1 MSEGDLMPD
10 VRGPTHGWAEQK
22 LERTNT
28 DALLPDPEPRERAY
42 TIVSV
47 DDHLVEPRD
56 LFEGRMPASMV
67 EDAPRVIENERGQE
81 LWLYE
86 DVLYPQIGL
95 NAIVGRPKDQ
105 WNTDPA
111 RFDEMRKGC
120 WDIDA
125 RVADMDLDGVWAS
138 LCFPSLVA
146 GFAGVVFSQSKDQE
160 LGLACMRAWNDWHHD
175 VWAGTHP
182 ERIIPLQIPWLSDPE
197 VAAEEVRA
205 NAARG
210 FKAVSLPENPV
221 DLRLPSMFTDHWDPL
236 LRACEE
242 TQTVICLHNGSSRWS
257 AARSPG
263 APLELYSTLFT
274 ANPLA
279 TAADWLWA
287 GVTTRFPKLDI
298 AFSEGG
304 LAWAIVLMD
313 RLEWVMGHS
322 GSGYSTW
329 SDPDLSPVEQMR
341 RNYWF
346 CTIDI
351 PPTLALRDRLGID
364 HIMIESDYP
373 HADSTWPDTQDN
385 ARRGLAD
392 LSDTEVRKITWEN
405 ASRLFRHPVPES
417 MQVPAAG

>member
-1 MSEGDLMPD
+1 MAD

-22 LERTNT
+22 LERTNA
-28 DALLPDPEPRERAY
+28 DPLLPDPEPRERSY
-42 TIVSV
+42 TIISV

-56 LFEGRMPASMV
+56 LFEGRMPTAMV
-67 EDAPRVIENERGQE
+67 DAAPRVIENERGQE

-86 DVLYPQIGL
+86 DMLYPQIGL

-138 LCFPSLVA
+138 LCFPSLLA
-146 GFAGVVFSQSKDQE
+146 GFAGVVFSQSKDQD
-160 LGLACMRAWNDWHHD
+160 LGLACMRAWNDWHLD

-182 ERIIPLQIPWLSDPE
+182 ERIIALQIPWLSDPE
-197 VAAEEVRA
+197 LAAEEIRT

-210 FKAVSLPENPV
+210 FKTVSLPENPV
-221 DLRLPSMFTDHWDPL
+221 DLGLPSMHTDHWDPL

-242 TQTVICLHNGSSRWS
+242 TRTVICLHNGSSRWS
-257 AARSPG
+257 AARSAG

-287 GVTTRFPKLDI
+287 GVTTRFPELDI

-304 LAWAIVLMD
+304 LGWAVMLMD

-329 SDPDLSPVEQMR
+329 ADPELTPMEQMQ

-351 PPTLALRDRLGID
+351 PPTIALRDRLGID

-373 HADSTWPDTQDN
+373 HADSTWPDTQEN

-392 LSDTEVRKITWEN
+392 LTDTEVRKITWEN

-417 MQVPAAG
+417 MQVPAAT

>member
-1 MSEGDLMPD
+1 MPD
-10 VRGPTHGWAEQK
+10 VREPTHGWAEHK
-22 LERTNT
+22 LEGAHA
-28 DALLPDPEPRERAY
+28 DPLLPDPEPRERSY
-42 TIVSV
+42 TIISV

-56 LFEGRMPASMV
+56 LFEGRMPAAML
-67 EDAPRVIENERGQE
+67 DTAPRVIENERGQE
-81 LWLYE
+81 MWLYE
-86 DVLYPQIGL
+86 DMLYPQIGL
-95 NAIVGRPKDQ
+95 NAIVGRPKEQ

-138 LCFPSLVA
+138 LCFPSLLA
-146 GFAGVVFSQSKDQE
+146 GFAGVVFSQSKDPD
-160 LGLACMRAWNDWHHD
+160 LGLACMRAWNDWHLE

-182 ERIIPLQIPWLSDPE
+182 ERIIALQIPWLSDPE
-197 VAAEEVRA
+197 LAAEEIRR

-210 FKAVSLPENPV
+210 FKVVSFAENPV
-221 DLRLPSMFTDHWDPL
+221 DLGLPSMHTDHWDPF

-242 TQTVICLHNGSSRWS
+242 TQTVVCLHNGSSRWS

-287 GVTTRFPKLDI
+287 GVTTRFPELQI

-304 LAWAIVLMD
+304 LGWAIMLMD

-329 SDPDLSPVEQMR
+329 SDPELTPIEQMQ

-373 HADSTWPDTQDN
+373 HADSTWPDTQLN
-385 ARRGLAD
+385 ARRGLEG
-392 LSDTEVRKITWEN
+392 LSDDEVRKITWEN
-405 ASRLFRHPVPES
+405 ASRLFRHPVPAS
-417 MQVPAAG
+417 MQVPAATTT

>member
-1 MSEGDLMPD
+1 M
-10 VRGPTHGWAEQK
+10 
-22 LERTNT
+22 LER
-28 DALLPDPEPRERAY
+28 
-42 TIVSV
+42 
-47 DDHLVEPRD
+47 
-56 LFEGRMPASMV
+56 
-67 EDAPRVIENERGQE
+67 APRVIENERRQE
-81 LWLYE
+81 MWLYE
-86 DVLYPQIGL
+86 DMLYPQIGL
-95 NAIVGRPKDQ
+95 NAVSGRPKDQ

-138 LCFPSLVA
+138 LCFPSLLA
-146 GFAGVVFSQSKDQE
+146 GFAGVVFSQSKDQD
-160 LGLACMRAWNDWHHD
+160 LGLACMRAWNDWHID

-182 ERIIPLQIPWLSDPE
+182 ERIIALQIPWLSDPAL
-197 VAAEEVRA
+197 AADEIRT

-221 DLRLPSMFTDHWDPL
+221 DLGLPSMHTDHWDPV

-242 TQTVICLHNGSSRWS
+242 TETVVCLHNGSSRWS

-287 GVTTRFPKLDI
+287 GVTTRFPQLQI

-304 LAWAIVLMD
+304 LGWAIMLMD

-329 SDPDLSPVEQMR
+329 ADPELTPIEQMQ

-373 HADSTWPDTQDN
+373 HADSTWPDTQHVVARNVAKLSAEDAARITHRN
-385 ARRGLAD
+385 AA
-392 LSDTEVRKITWEN
+392 E
-405 ASRLFRHPVPES
+405 LFRHPLPDGGWLANV
-417 MQVPAAG
+417 

>member
-1 MSEGDLMPD
+1 MPD
-10 VRGPTHGWAEQK
+10 VREPTHGWAEHK
-22 LERTNT
+22 LEGIVT
-28 DALLPDPEPRERAY
+28 DPLLPDPEPRERSY
-42 TIVSV
+42 TIISV

-56 LFEGRMPASMV
+56 LFDGRMPTAMV
-67 EDAPRVIENERGQE
+67 EAAPRVIENERGQE

-86 DVLYPQIGL
+86 DMLYPQIGL
-95 NAIVGRPKDQ
+95 NAIVGRPKEQ

-138 LCFPSLVA
+138 LCFPSLLA

-160 LGLACMRAWNDWHHD
+160 LGLACMRAWNDWHLE

-197 VAAEEVRA
+197 LAAEEVRK
-205 NAARG
+205 NATRG

-221 DLRLPSMFTDHWDPL
+221 DLGLPSMHTDHWDPL

-287 GVTTRFPKLDI
+287 GVTTRFPQLQI

-304 LAWAIVLMD
+304 LGWAVMLMD

-329 SDPDLSPVEQMR
+329 ADPELSPMDQMR

-351 PPTLALRDRLGID
+351 PPTLALRDRLGLD

-385 ARRGLAD
+385 ARRGLAGLTD
-392 LSDTEVRKITWEN
+392 DEVRKITWEN
-405 ASRLFRHPVPES
+405 ASKLFRHPVPAS
-417 MQVPAAG
+417 MQTP